1 MGKGKTTI
9 EDPGAYSEE
18 EFQKAKETILSAL
31 TMEPRLAPSLHPVAV
46 LLGGQSG
53 AGKTTLHGLMR
64 DYFSGNQVT
73 VNGDGFRSY
82 HPRYR
87 QLDKEYGPES
97 VNYTAKWAGAMTE
110 AVVEA
115 LSMVGYNLAVEGT
128 LRTAEVPTKTATL
141 LKERG
146 YRVFL
151 AVMAVKPEISLVSCQ
166 IRYEQMRI
174 AGTVPRAT
182 DPKHHNLIIRQIVS
196 NMRILEQ
203 SDLFE
208 GIYLVNRAKEVLYPK
223 EGLEG
228 KASDALEQVLFGA
241 WSREESI
248 HYDHLKQQYEALQMQ
263 AAKGAPTRRKAA
275 LRRTSP
281 RK

>member
-1 MGKGKTTI
+1 MAEVVDLNG
-9 EDPGAYSEE
+9 EYSSEE
-18 EFQKAKETILSAL
+18 FEQAKANILSRL
-31 TMEPRLAPSLHPVAV
+31 TLSPVVMPSNSPQAF

-53 AGKTTLHGLMR
+53 AGKTTLHGMIQER
-64 DYFSGNQVT
+64 FGYNVIV

-182 DPKHHNLIIRQIVS
+182 DPEHHNLIIRQIVS
-196 NMRILEQ
+196 NMRVLEQ

-208 GIYLVNRAKEVLYPK
+208 DIYLVNRAKEVLYPK
-223 EGLEG
+223 EGLDG

-248 HYDHLKQQYEALQMQ
+248 HYDHLKQQYEALQVQ

>member
-1 MGKGKTTI
+1 MAEVVDLNG
-9 EDPGAYSEE
+9 EYSSEE
-18 EFQKAKETILSAL
+18 FEQAKANILSRL
-31 TMEPRLAPSLHPVAV
+31 TLSPVVMPSNSPQAF

-53 AGKTTLHGLMR
+53 AGKTTLHGMIQER
-64 DYFSGNQVT
+64 FGYNVIV

-128 LRTAEVPTKTATL
+128 LRTAEVPTKTAML

-182 DPKHHNLIIRQIVS
+182 DPEHHNLIIRQIVS
-196 NMRILEQ
+196 NMRVLEQ

>member
-1 MGKGKTTI
+1 MAELVDLNG
-9 EDPGAYSEE
+9 EYSSEE
-18 EFQKAKETILSAL
+18 FEQAKANILSRL
-31 TMEPRLAPSLHPVAV
+31 TLSPVVMPSNSPQAF

-53 AGKTTLHGLMR
+53 AGKTTLHGMIQER
-64 DYFSGNQVT
+64 FGYNVIV

-97 VNYTAKWAGAMTE
+97 VNYTAKWAGSMTE

-115 LSMVGYNLAVEGT
+115 LSLVGYNLAVEGT

-151 AVMAVKPEISLVSCQ
+151 AVMAVKPEISLISCQ

-182 DPKHHNLIIRQIVS
+182 DPEHHNLIIRQIVS
-196 NMRILEQ
+196 NMRVLEQ

-208 GIYLVNRAKEVLYPK
+208 GIYLANRAKEVLYPK

-228 KASDALEQVLFGA
+228 KASDALEQVLFGP

-248 HYDHLKQQYEALQMQ
+248 HYDYLKQQYKELQGR
-263 AAKGAPTRRKAA
+263 AAKGVMPRGRSALGRRPA
-275 LRRTSP
+275 SP
-281 RK
+281 RR

>member
-1 MGKGKTTI
+1 MAEVVDLNG
-9 EDPGAYSEE
+9 EYSSEE
-18 EFQKAKETILSAL
+18 FEQAKANILSRL
-31 TMEPRLAPSLHPVAV
+31 TLSPVVMPSNSPQAF

-53 AGKTTLHGLMR
+53 AGKTTLHGMIQER
-64 DYFSGNQVT
+64 FGYNVIV

-97 VNYTAKWAGAMTE
+97 VNYTAKWAGSMTE

-115 LSMVGYNLAVEGT
+115 LSLVGYNLAVEGT

-151 AVMAVKPEISLVSCQ
+151 AVMAVKPEISLISCQ

-182 DPKHHNLIIRQIVS
+182 DPEHHNLIIRQIVS
-196 NMRILEQ
+196 NMRVLEQ

-228 KASDALEQVLFGA
+228 KASDALEQVLFGP

-248 HYDHLKQQYEALQMQ
+248 HYDYLKQQYKELQGRV
-263 AAKGAPTRRKAA
+263 AKGVMPRGRSTLGRRPA
-275 LRRTSP
+275 SP

>member
-1 MGKGKTTI
+1 MAEVVDLNG
-9 EDPGAYSEE
+9 EYSSEE
-18 EFQKAKETILSAL
+18 FEQAKANILSRL
-31 TMEPRLAPSLHPVAV
+31 TLSPVVMPSNSPQAF

-53 AGKTTLHGLMR
+53 AGKTTLHVMIQERFG
-64 DYFSGNQVT
+64 YNVIV

-166 IRYEQMRI
+166 NRYEQMRI

-182 DPKHHNLIIRQIVS
+182 DPEHHNLIIRQIVS
-196 NMRILEQ
+196 NMRVLEQ

>member
-1 MGKGKTTI
+1 MAEVVDLNG
-9 EDPGAYSEE
+9 EYSSEE
-18 EFQKAKETILSAL
+18 FEQAKANILSRL
-31 TMEPRLAPSLHPVAV
+31 TLSPVIMPSDSPQAF

-53 AGKTTLHGLMR
+53 AGKTTLHGMIQKR
-64 DYFSGNQVT
+64 FGCNVIV

-97 VNYTAKWAGAMTE
+97 VNYTAKWAGSMTE

-115 LSMVGYNLAVEGT
+115 LSLVGYNLAVEGT

-182 DPKHHNLIIRQIVS
+182 DPEHHNLIIQQIVS
-196 NMRILEQ
+196 NMRVLEQ

-208 GIYLVNRAKEVLYPK
+208 GIYLVNRAKEVLYP
-223 EGLEG
+223 EEELEG
-228 KASDALEQVLFGA
+228 KASDALEQVLFGP

-248 HYDHLKQQYEALQMQ
+248 HYDYLKSQLETLQLQ
-263 AAKGAPTRRKAA
+263 AAKGKAA
-275 LRRTSP
+275 RRRPTSP

>member
-182 DPKHHNLIIRQIVS
+182 DPEHHNLIIRQIVS
-196 NMRILEQ
+196 NMRVLEQ

>member
-1 MGKGKTTI
+1 MARGITTNT
-9 EDPGAYSEE
+9 DPGAYTEE
-18 EFQKAKETILSAL
+18 EFQRAKDSILVAL
-31 TMEPRLAPSLHPVAV
+31 TAEPRLAPSLCPIAV

-64 DYFSGNQVT
+64 NYFSGNQIT

-87 QLDKEYGPES
+87 ELDKEYGPES
-97 VNYTAKWAGAMTE
+97 VNYTARWAGAMTE

-115 LSMVGYNLAVEGT
+115 LSTVGYNLAVEGT

-141 LKERG
+141 LKGRG

-151 AVMAVKPEISLVSCQ
+151 AVMAVKPEVSLISCQ

-182 DPKHHNLIIRQIVS
+182 DPEHHNLIIRQIVS
-196 NMRILEQ
+196 NMRVLEQ

-223 EGLEG
+223 EGQEG
-228 KASDALEQVLFGA
+228 KASEALEQVLFGP
-241 WSREESI
+241 WSREEGI
-248 HYDHLKQQYEALQMQ
+248 HYDHLKRQFEGLQQQ
-263 AAKGAPTRRKAA
+263 AAKGKAVKGRRI
-275 LRRTSP
+275 SP

>member
-31 TMEPRLAPSLHPVAV
+31 TMEPRLAPSLYPVAV

-166 IRYEQMRI
+166 NRYEQMRI

-182 DPKHHNLIIRQIVS
+182 DPEHHNLIIRQIVS
-196 NMRILEQ
+196 NMRVLEQ

-248 HYDHLKQQYEALQMQ
+248 HYDHLKQQYEALQVQ

>member
-9 EDPGAYSEE
+9 EDPGTYSEE
-18 EFQKAKETILSAL
+18 EFQKAKESILSAL
-31 TMEPRLAPSLHPVAV
+31 TMEPRLAPSLHPIAV

-97 VNYTAKWAGAMTE
+97 VNYTAKWAGSMTE

-115 LSMVGYNLAVEGT
+115 LSLVGYNLAVEGT

-182 DPKHHNLIIRQIVS
+182 DPEHHNLIIRQIVS
-196 NMRILEQ
+196 NMRVLEQ

-208 GIYLVNRAKEVLYPK
+208 GIYLVNRAKEVLYPE

-248 HYDHLKQQYEALQMQ
+248 HYDYLKSQLETLQLQ
-263 AAKGAPTRRKAA
+263 AAKGKAA
-275 LRRTSP
+275 RRRPTSP
-281 RK
+281 RR

>member
-1 MGKGKTTI
+1 MADVVDLNGG
-9 EDPGAYSEE
+9 YSNE
-18 EFQKAKETILSAL
+18 EFERAKANILSRL
-31 TMEPRLAPSLHPVAV
+31 TLSPVVMPSNSPQAF

-53 AGKTTLHGLMR
+53 AGKTTLHGMIQER
-64 DYFSGNQVT
+64 FGYNVIV

-97 VNYTAKWAGAMTE
+97 VSYTTKWAGAMTE
-110 AVVEA
+110 AVVDA
-115 LSMVGYNLAVEGT
+115 LSTVGYNLAVEGT
-128 LRTAEVPTKTATL
+128 LRAAEVPTRTATL

-151 AVMAVKPEISLVSCQ
+151 AVMAVKPEISLISCQ

-174 AGTVPRAT
+174 AGTVSRAA
-182 DPKHHNLIIRQIVS
+182 DPKHHNFIIRQIVS
-196 NMRILEQ
+196 NMQVLEQ

-208 GIYLVNRAKEVLYPK
+208 GIYLVNRAKEALYPK
-223 EGLEG
+223 EGQEG
-228 KASDALEQVLFGA
+228 KASDALGEVLFGP
-241 WSREESI
+241 WSREETI
-248 HYDHLKQQYEALQMQ
+248 HCDYLKQQYEALQGQ
-263 AAKGAPTRRKAA
+263 AAKGKVAR
-275 LRRTSP
+275 RRTSP

>member
-1 MGKGKTTI
+1 MAEVVDLNG
-9 EDPGAYSEE
+9 EYSSEE
-18 EFQKAKETILSAL
+18 FEQAKANILSRL
-31 TMEPRLAPSLHPVAV
+31 TLSPVVMPSNSPQAF

-53 AGKTTLHGLMR
+53 AGKTTLHGMIQER
-64 DYFSGNQVT
+64 FGYNVIV

-97 VNYTAKWAGAMTE
+97 VNYTAKWAGDMTE
-110 AVVEA
+110 AVVDA
-115 LSMVGYNLAVEGT
+115 LSTVGYNLAVEGT

-151 AVMAVKPEISLVSCQ
+151 AVMAVKPEISLISCQ

-182 DPKHHNLIIRQIVS
+182 DPEHHNLIIRQIVS
-196 NMRILEQ
+196 NMQVLEQ

-223 EGLEG
+223 EGQEG
-228 KASDALEQVLFGA
+228 KASDALSKVLFGP
-241 WSREESI
+241 WSREEAI
-248 HYDHLKQQYEALQMQ
+248 HYDYLKQQYEAL
-263 AAKGAPTRRKAA
+263 
-275 LRRTSP
+275 
-281 RK
+281 

>member
-1 MGKGKTTI
+1 MAEVVDLNG
-9 EDPGAYSEE
+9 EYSSEE
-18 EFQKAKETILSAL
+18 FEQAKANILSRL
-31 TMEPRLAPSLHPVAV
+31 TLSPVVMPSNSPQAF

-53 AGKTTLHGLMR
+53 AGKTTLHGMIQER
-64 DYFSGNQVT
+64 FGYNVIV

-166 IRYEQMRI
+166 NRYEQMRI

-182 DPKHHNLIIRQIVS
+182 DPEHHNLIIRQIVS
-196 NMRILEQ
+196 NMRVLEQ

>member
-1 MGKGKTTI
+1 MGKGTTTI
-9 EDPGAYSEE
+9 EDPGDYSEE
-18 EFQKAKETILSAL
+18 EFQKAKESILSAL
-31 TMEPRLAPSLHPVAV
+31 TMEPRLAPSLHPIAV

-64 DYFSGNQVT
+64 DYFSGNQIT

-87 QLDKEYGPES
+87 ELDNEYGPES
-97 VNYTAKWAGAMTE
+97 VNYTAKWAGSMTE
-110 AVVEA
+110 AAVES
-115 LSMVGYNLAVEGT
+115 LSLAGYNLAVEGT
-128 LRTAEVPTKTATL
+128 LRTAEVPIKTATL

-182 DPKHHNLIIRQIVS
+182 DPEHHNLIIQQIVS
-196 NMRILEQ
+196 NMRVLEQ

-223 EGLEG
+223 EGRNG
-228 KASDALEQVLFGA
+228 KASDALEQVLFGP
-241 WSREESI
+241 WSREEDI
-248 HYDHLKQQYEALQMQ
+248 HYDYLKSQLETLQLQ
-263 AAKGAPTRRKAA
+263 AAKGKAA
-275 LRRTSP
+275 RHRHISP

>member
-1 MGKGKTTI
+1 MASETNTVGG
-9 EDPGAYSEE
+9 YSDE
-18 EFQKAKETILSAL
+18 EFELAKALILSRL
-31 TMEPRLAPSLHPVAV
+31 TLSPEVVPSTSPSAF

-53 AGKTTLHGLMR
+53 AGKTTLHGMIQER
-64 DYFSGNQVT
+64 FKHNVIV

-87 QLDKEYGPES
+87 ELDKEYGPES
-97 VNYTAKWAGAMTE
+97 VNYTARWAGAMTE

-115 LSMVGYNLAVEGT
+115 LSTVGYNLAVEGT

-141 LKERG
+141 LKGRG

-151 AVMAVKPEISLVSCQ
+151 AVMAVKPEVSLISCQ
-166 IRYEQMRI
+166 IRYEQMHI

-182 DPKHHNLIIRQIVS
+182 DPEHHNLIIRQIVS
-196 NMRILEQ
+196 NMRVLEQ

-223 EGLEG
+223 EGQEG
-228 KASDALEQVLFGA
+228 KASEALEQVLFGP
-241 WSREESI
+241 WSREEGI
-248 HYDHLKQQYEALQMQ
+248 HYDHLKRQFEGLQQQV
-263 AAKGAPTRRKAA
+263 AKGKAVKGRRI
-275 LRRTSP
+275 SP

>member
-1 MGKGKTTI
+1 MAEVVDLNG
-9 EDPGAYSEE
+9 EYSSEE
-18 EFQKAKETILSAL
+18 FEQAKANILSRL
-31 TMEPRLAPSLHPVAV
+31 TLSPVVMPSNSPQAF

-53 AGKTTLHGLMR
+53 AGKTTLHGMIQER
-64 DYFSGNQVT
+64 FGYNVIV

-110 AVVEA
+110 AVVGA

-182 DPKHHNLIIRQIVS
+182 DPEHHNLIIRQIVS
-196 NMRILEQ
+196 NMRVLEQ

-248 HYDHLKQQYEALQMQ
+248 HYDHLKQQYEALQVQ

>member
-1 MGKGKTTI
+1 MAEVVDLNG
-9 EDPGAYSEE
+9 EYSSEE
-18 EFQKAKETILSAL
+18 FEQAKANILSRL
-31 TMEPRLAPSLHPVAV
+31 TLSPVVMPSNSPQAF

-53 AGKTTLHGLMR
+53 AGKTTLHGMIQER
-64 DYFSGNQVT
+64 FGYNVIV

-97 VNYTAKWAGAMTE
+97 VNYTAKWAGSMTE

-115 LSMVGYNLAVEGT
+115 LSLVGYNLAVEGT

-141 LKERG
+141 LKKRG

-151 AVMAVKPEISLVSCQ
+151 AAMAVKPEISLVSCQ

-182 DPKHHNLIIRQIVS
+182 DPEHHSLIIRQIVS
-196 NMRILEQ
+196 NMRVLEQ

-208 GIYLVNRAKEVLYPK
+208 DIYLVNRAKEVLYPK

-228 KASDALEQVLFGA
+228 KASDALEQVLFGP

-248 HYDHLKQQYEALQMQ
+248 HYDYLKQQYKELQGRV
-263 AAKGAPTRRKAA
+263 AKGVMPRGRSMLGRRP
-275 LRRTSP
+275 TSP
-281 RK
+281 RE

>member
-1 MGKGKTTI
+1 MAKVVDLNG
-9 EDPGAYSEE
+9 EYSGE
-18 EFQKAKETILSAL
+18 EFEQAKANILSRL
-31 TMEPRLAPSLHPVAV
+31 TLSPAVMPSNSPQAF

-53 AGKTTLHGLMR
+53 AGKTTLHGMIQGR
-64 DYFSGNQVT
+64 FAHNVIV

-97 VNYTAKWAGAMTE
+97 VNYTAKWAGSMTE

-115 LSMVGYNLAVEGT
+115 LSLVGYNLAVEGT
-128 LRTAEVPTKTATL
+128 LRTAEVPIKTATL

-182 DPKHHNLIIRQIVS
+182 DPEHHNLIIRQIVS

-223 EGLEG
+223 EGRNG

-248 HYDHLKQQYEALQMQ
+248 HYDYLKQQHKELQGR
-263 AAKGAPTRRKAA
+263 AAKGVLPRGGSTLGRRPA
-275 LRRTSP
+275 SP

>member
-1 MGKGKTTI
+1 MENI
-9 EDPGAYSEE
+9 NESAHDPGAYTQD
-18 EFQKAKETILSAL
+18 EFDAAKNVIFAAL
-31 TMEPRLAPSLHPVAV
+31 TESPELKPQVQPTAI

-53 AGKTTLHGLMR
+53 AGKTTLHGLIR
-64 DYFSGNQVT
+64 SYFAGNQIT

-110 AVVEA
+110 AVVDA
-115 LSMVGYNLAVEGT
+115 LSVVGYNLALEGT
-128 LRTAEVPTKTATL
+128 LRTAEVPSKTATL
-141 LKERG
+141 LKNRG
-146 YRVFL
+146 YSVHL

-182 DPKHHNLIIRQIVS
+182 DPAHHNLIIQQIVS
-196 NMRILEQ
+196 NLEVLEQ
-203 SDLFE
+203 GGLFE
-208 GIYLVNRAKEVLYPK
+208 GVYLVNRAKEVLYPAP
-223 EGLEG
+223 GTAQS
-228 KASDALEQVLFGA
+228 ASAALQQILFGEWTPA
-241 WSREESI
+241 ETM
-248 HYDHLKQQYEALQMQ
+248 HYEQLKKQLEALK
-263 AAKGAPTRRKAA
+263 AAGKHSSRKA
-275 LRRTSP
+275 TS

>member
-1 MGKGKTTI
+1 MAEVVDLNG
-9 EDPGAYSEE
+9 EYSSEE
-18 EFQKAKETILSAL
+18 FEQAKANILSRL
-31 TMEPRLAPSLHPVAV
+31 TLSPVVMPSNSPQAF

-53 AGKTTLHGLMR
+53 AGKTTLHGMIQER
-64 DYFSGNQVT
+64 FGYNVIV

-97 VNYTAKWAGAMTE
+97 VNYTAKWAGDMTE
-110 AVVEA
+110 AVVDA
-115 LSMVGYNLAVEGT
+115 LSTVGYNLAVEGT

-151 AVMAVKPEISLVSCQ
+151 AVMAVKPEISLISCQ

-182 DPKHHNLIIRQIVS
+182 DPEHHNLIIRQIVS
-196 NMRILEQ
+196 NMQVLEQ

-223 EGLEG
+223 EGQEG
-228 KASDALEQVLFGA
+228 KASDALSKVLFGT
-241 WSREESI
+241 WSREEAI
-248 HYDHLKQQYEALQMQ
+248 HYDYLKQQYEVLQGQ
-263 AAKGAPTRRKAA
+263 AARGKVAR
-275 LRRTSP
+275 RRTNP

>member
-1 MGKGKTTI
+1 MAEVVDLNG
-9 EDPGAYSEE
+9 EYSSEE
-18 EFQKAKETILSAL
+18 FEQAKANILSRL
-31 TMEPRLAPSLHPVAV
+31 TLSPVVMPSNSPQAF

-53 AGKTTLHGLMR
+53 AGKTTLHGMIQER
-64 DYFSGNQVT
+64 FGYNVIV

-87 QLDKEYGPES
+87 QLDKKYGPES
-97 VNYTAKWAGAMTE
+97 VNYTAKWAGSMTE

-115 LSMVGYNLAVEGT
+115 LSLVGYNLAVEGT

-151 AVMAVKPEISLVSCQ
+151 AVMAVKPEISLISCQ

-182 DPKHHNLIIRQIVS
+182 DPEHHNLIIRQIVS
-196 NMRILEQ
+196 NMRVLEQ

-208 GIYLVNRAKEVLYPK
+208 GIYLANRAKEVLYPK

-228 KASDALEQVLFGA
+228 KASDALEQVLFGP

-248 HYDHLKQQYEALQMQ
+248 HYDYLKQQYKELQGR
-263 AAKGAPTRRKAA
+263 AAKGVMPRGRSTLGRRPA
-275 LRRTSP
+275 SP
-281 RK
+281 RR

>member
-1 MGKGKTTI
+1 MSNVVDLKG
-9 EDPGAYSEE
+9 EYSNE
-18 EFQKAKETILSAL
+18 EFEQAKMDILSRL
-31 TMEPRLAPSLHPVAV
+31 TLSPVIMPSSSPQAF

-53 AGKTTLHGLMR
+53 AGKTTLHGMIQER
-64 DYFSGNQVT
+64 FGYNVIV

-110 AVVEA
+110 AVVDA
-115 LSMVGYNLAVEGT
+115 LSTVGYNLAVEGT
-128 LRTAEVPTKTATL
+128 LRTAEVPTETATL

-151 AVMAVKPEISLVSCQ
+151 AVMAVKPEISLISCQ

-182 DPKHHNLIIRQIVS
+182 DPEHHNLIIRQIVS
-196 NMRILEQ
+196 NMQVLEQ

-223 EGLEG
+223 EGQEG
-228 KASDALEQVLFGA
+228 KASDALSKVLFGP
-241 WSREESI
+241 WSREEAI
-248 HYDHLKQQYEALQMQ
+248 HYDYLKQQYEALLEQ
-263 AAKGAPTRRKAA
+263 AAKGKVAS
-275 LRRTSP
+275 RRTSP

>member
-1 MGKGKTTI
+1 MEKGITAV
-9 EDPGAYSEE
+9 EDPGAYSQE
-18 EFQKAKETILSAL
+18 EFQKAKESVLSAL
-31 TMEPRLAPSLHPVAV
+31 TMEPRLAPSLHPIAV

-87 QLDKEYGPES
+87 ELDKEFGPES
-97 VNYTAKWAGAMTE
+97 VNYTAKWAGSMTE
-110 AVVEA
+110 AVVDA
-115 LSMVGYNLAVEGT
+115 LSTVGYNLAVEGT

-182 DPKHHNLIIRQIVS
+182 DPEHHNLIIRQIVS
-196 NMRILEQ
+196 NMRVLEQ

-223 EGLEG
+223 EGQEG
-228 KASDALEQVLFGA
+228 RASDMLEQVLFGP
-241 WSREESI
+241 WSREEQA
-248 HYDHLKQQYEALQMQ
+248 HYDHLKRQLEGLQGRSS
-263 AAKGAPTRRKAA
+263 KGGAGRFK
-275 LRRTSP
+275 LH
-281 RK
+281 

>member
-31 TMEPRLAPSLHPVAV
+31 TMEPRLAPSLYPVAV

-182 DPKHHNLIIRQIVS
+182 DPEHHNLIIRQIVS
-196 NMRILEQ
+196 NMRVLEQ